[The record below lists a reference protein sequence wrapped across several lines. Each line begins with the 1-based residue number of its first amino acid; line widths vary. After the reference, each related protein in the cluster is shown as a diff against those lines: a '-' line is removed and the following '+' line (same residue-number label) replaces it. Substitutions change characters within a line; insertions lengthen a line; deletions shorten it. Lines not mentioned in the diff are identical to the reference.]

1 MQQLHYCLGLPRT
14 CSSVLMN
21 ILNEN
26 PRIFTTGTCPTPY
39 LISACRDI
47 TTQVSEFIAMDKDVL
62 NDAYLNFLRQG
73 LGGWFESMTD
83 KPVVFSKSRVWAEHF
98 THTFAINPNSKYLV
112 ILRDLRDIICS
123 FETLVNK
130 YPNIL
135 IGDKDVPFQHNPFEK
150 RMELYCTDGGANLG
164 RPLHMLPHVM
174 EIANKHPNNFFILR
188 HEDFNENPK
197 HGLKLIYQWLN
208 EEYFEHDLDNI
219 PKADYYE
226 HDTVY
231 RSMVTHKT
239 GTKLKKLEPRWPQ
252 FMTPEESQLVLHNN
266 SWYYQTFYPEML

>member
-39 LISACRDI
+39 LIDACRNI
-47 TTQVSEFIAMDKDVL
+47 STQVSEFIALDKDVL

-73 LGGWFESMTD
+73 LKGWFESMSD
-83 KPVVFSKSRVWAEHF
+83 KPIVFSKSRVWSEYL

-123 FETLVNK
+123 FETLLHK
-130 YPNIL
+130 YPNII
-135 IGDKDVPFQHNPFEK
+135 IGDTEMPFQHNTFEK
-150 RMELYCTDGGANLG
+150 RMELYCTDGMANLG

-174 EIANKHPNNFFILR
+174 EVAKQHPNNFFFLR
-188 HEDFNENPK
+188 HEDFNENPR
-197 HGLKLIYQWLN
+197 GTLQLIYQWLG
-208 EEYFEHDLDNI
+208 EQPFEHDLDNI
-219 PKADYYE
+219 PKPDYYE

-231 RSMVTHKT
+231 RSMVSHKT
-239 GTKLKKLEPRWPQ
+239 GTKLHKLEPRWPKV
-252 FMTPEESQLVLHNN
+252 MTPEQSQMVIQNN
-266 SWYYQTFYPEML
+266 LSYYQTFYPELV

>member
-1 MQQLHYCLGLPRT
+1 
-14 CSSVLMN
+14 MN

-62 NDAYLNFLRQG
+62 NTAYLGFLRQG

-174 EIANKHPNNFFILR
+174 EIANQHPNNFFILR

-252 FMTPEESQLVLHNN
+252 FMTPEQSQLVLHNN